1 MSTKLSNVAVFS
13 PTATESTAVVTYLSI
28 ISGCTVLAHIMEF
41 KKRLS
46 EKVDEIMRLAIIRS
60 REVFNSKSKT
70 IYSNIKI
77 SELYE
82 NVSSF
87 YPKIGDKKKL
97 LILSERNA
105 KYNLLEIER
114 KKLKE
119 NERSKTKPSLIFLKK
134 ASLFSGVR
142 V

>member
-1 MSTKLSNVAVFS
+1 
-13 PTATESTAVVTYLSI
+13 
-28 ISGCTVLAHIMEF
+28 
-41 KKRLS
+41 
-46 EKVDEIMRLAIIRS
+46 MRLAIIRS

-77 SELYE
+77 SEIYE
-82 NVSSF
+82 NVNIF
-87 YPKIGDKKKL
+87 YPKIGDKKL

-119 NERSKTKPSLIFLKK
+119 NEGSKNQTLIIFLKK
-134 ASLFSGVR
+134 DLKLKPFLFT
-142 V
+142 

>member
-1 MSTKLSNVAVFS
+1 MDVFS
-13 PTATESTAVVTYLSI
+13 LVSNNLNAVVNYLSI
-28 ISGCTVLAHIMEF
+28 INGSIVLSHIMEF
-41 KKRLS
+41 KKRLT
-46 EKVDEIMRLAIIRS
+46 EKNEEIMKLAIIRS

-77 SELYE
+77 TELYE
-82 NVSSF
+82 NVNIF

-114 KKLKE
+114 KKL
-119 NERSKTKPSLIFLKK
+119 SKRDDTTSKN
-134 ASLFSGVR
+134 FSMQYAKSFNANNR
-142 V
+142 IKRACDPYR